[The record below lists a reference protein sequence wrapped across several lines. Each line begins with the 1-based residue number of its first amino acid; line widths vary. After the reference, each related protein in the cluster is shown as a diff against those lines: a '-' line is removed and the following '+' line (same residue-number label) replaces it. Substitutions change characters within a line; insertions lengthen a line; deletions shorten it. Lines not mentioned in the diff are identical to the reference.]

1 MYKNNT
7 PCGKVWKTVAT
18 LFHAGN
24 DFLDCVVFLL
34 YYSLT
39 CTAGANGCS
48 SDFRGASAKH
58 DQRARS
64 VLFFPLP
71 LPSPRVSMRAR
82 RSLVVLL
89 STPKPGAYHIE
100 QTFHRT
106 GTVTG
111 KLLSMVNNQRSDIF
125 TGNII
130 RINSDYGNSI
140 NIRRWNNLC
149 TRSQD
154 FERSILFDSR

>member
-1 MYKNNT
+1 M
-7 PCGKVWKTVAT
+7 
-18 LFHAGN
+18 
-24 DFLDCVVFLL
+24 
-34 YYSLT
+34 
-39 CTAGANGCS
+39 GCS

-64 VLFFPLP
+64 MLFFPLP
-71 LPSPRVSMRAR
+71 SPLLACLAMRAR

-111 KLLSMVNNQRSDIF
+111 KLFSMVNNQRSDIF
-125 TGNII
+125 TGNIM
-130 RINSDYGNSI
+130 RINSEYGNSI
-140 NIRRWNNLC
+140 NIKRSNNSR

-154 FERSILFDSR
+154 FERSILFDSRFSFVSEFHFVR